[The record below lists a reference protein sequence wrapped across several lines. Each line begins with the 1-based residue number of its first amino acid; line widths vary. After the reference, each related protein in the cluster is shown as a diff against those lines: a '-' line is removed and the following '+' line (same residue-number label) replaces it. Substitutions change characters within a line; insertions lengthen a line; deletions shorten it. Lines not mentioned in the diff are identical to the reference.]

1 VKELLHLL
9 LLLLPL
15 LLGLLLW
22 PNPGHNASPCRYR
35 LLHLRADPTTHSSSG
50 SWHPSSRCT
59 LVHPLLLLLLLLLGT
74 YCLRWPYL
82 LLLHPHPKATR
93 CLCCLLLLLCGG
105 LSCLLLLLLQQL
117 LQLLLLLLG
126 QEHL

>member
-1 VKELLHLL
+1 VKELLH

-35 LLHLRADPTTHSSSG
+35 LLHLRADPTTHSSNG

-59 LVHPLLLLLLLLLGT
+59 LVHPLLLLLGT

-105 LSCLLLLLLQQL
+105 LGCLLLLLL